1 MIVIYRRTVSS
12 IKIIE
17 FQRNQAL
24 EQQPV
29 KSYVCGGCIAAH
41 WCSSLARPVS
51 FNSQTVAS
59 YLDYLLSLVSREK
72 TEPGRA
78 SEPWAQEPGAR
89 APVGGAV
96 PGRGRG
102 LRWRRD
108 EGGRRART
116 PWRQPLRVEV

>member
-12 IKIIE
+12 IKMIE
-17 FQRNQAL
+17 FQRNEAL

-29 KSYVCGGCIAAH
+29 KSYVCVGYIG
-41 WCSSLARPVS
+41 SSLVLFTRS
-51 FNSQTVAS
+51 SRQFQFSEYCIST
-59 YLDYLLSLVSREK
+59 LLSLVSREK
-72 TEPGRA
+72 TEPGSA

-116 PWRQPLRVEV
+116 PWRQPLRVEA